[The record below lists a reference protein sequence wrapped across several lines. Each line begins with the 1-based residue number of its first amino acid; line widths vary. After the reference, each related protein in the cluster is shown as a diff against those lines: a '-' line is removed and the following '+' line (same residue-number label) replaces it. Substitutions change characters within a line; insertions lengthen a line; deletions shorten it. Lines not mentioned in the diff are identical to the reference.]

1 MTTLTDYFVI
11 CSAESGRQVQAIAEA
26 VEDAFSR
33 EGIEPVGVEGLETLS
48 WVLMD
53 YSDFILHV
61 FRTETRSFYDLD
73 RLWADAPRVAVKHTQ
88 TASAQVQGAGKGGLS

>member
-11 CSAESGRQVQAIAEA
+11 CSAESGRQVQAIADA
-26 VEDAFSR
+26 VEETFSR
-33 EGIEPVGVEGLETLS
+33 EGIEPFGVEGRETFS

-53 YSDFILHV
+53 YSDFILHI

-73 RLWADAPRVAVKHTQ
+73 RLWADAPRVAVKQTQ
-88 TASAQVQGAGKGGLS
+88 TASAQVQGAGKEA